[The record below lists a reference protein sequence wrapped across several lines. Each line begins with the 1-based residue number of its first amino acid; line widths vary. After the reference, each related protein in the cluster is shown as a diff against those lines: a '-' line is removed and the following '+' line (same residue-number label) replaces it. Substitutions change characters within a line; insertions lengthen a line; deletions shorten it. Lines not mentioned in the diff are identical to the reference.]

1 MHLSCIFISQV
12 NGGQEKCLVKFDDNT
27 DHWSAFKHL
36 AKLNKIENVMCVI
49 CKKSQTKQDN
59 EVVVCDRCSRG
70 YHQLC
75 HQVSGLVSCSQTKG
89 CDLRLIV
96 VGLQK
101 NGEQTI
107 EPVSSARNIFLTQAF
122 GPFRILYLKLW
133 PDEVSH

>member
-1 MHLSCIFISQV
+1 MDFISQV

-75 HQVSGLVSCSQTKG
+75 HQVCGLVY
-89 CDLRLIV
+89 RIV
-96 VGLQK
+96 
-101 NGEQTI
+101 
-107 EPVSSARNIFLTQAF
+107 
-122 GPFRILYLKLW
+122 
-133 PDEVSH
+133 